1 MTMTPATNSTI
12 PERFLAPKQ
21 LPDALAERYGL
32 RVSYRDIRRVRHAAV
47 NDGLFV
53 LGSARASDVFEW
65 LKAHPGFASRAKV
78 TVSGTSCAVMRNAAE

>member
-1 MTMTPATNSTI
+1 MTTPPATNPMT

-78 TVSGTSCAVMRNAAE
+78 TARGAPCAVASNVVE